1 MKRFDVVGI
10 GQVCIDYVGKVERY
24 PEAEGRVELEEP
36 ITLSGGPTATALTVL
51 ARYGLRVA
59 FVGKVGDDDTGRKV
73 TQDLEE
79 EGVDT
84 SFLIVEKNR
93 KTQFS
98 FIPVERQSGRRTV
111 FWSRGS
117 VTPLKPK
124 EIKKGII
131 THSRAI
137 HFDDLYTE
145 AVAEAARIAKRSN
158 VIVSMDAGNYEEG
171 MGELKGKVDLFIV
184 SLDFLKQ
191 YSGEANPRKGIKK
204 LKDFRATVTTVTL
217 GDKGSLTIYD
227 NRLIEIPAYRVEAV
241 DTTGAGDVFH
251 GAFLYGWL
259 QNWEVEHAL
268 KFASAAAAVNCLKL
282 GARGGISKNPDEV
295 FDFMRKKDGQ
305 KDLT

>member
-10 GQVCIDYVGKVERY
+10 GQACIDYVGKVERY
-24 PEAEGRVELEEP
+24 PEVEGRVELEEP
-36 ITLSGGPTATALTVL
+36 ITLSGGPAATALTVL
-51 ARYGLRVA
+51 ARYGLRVT
-59 FVGKVGDDDTGRKV
+59 FVGKVGDDDIGRKV
-73 TQDLEE
+73 TQDLKG
-79 EGVDT
+79 EGIDISYLT
-84 SFLIVEKNR
+84 VEKNK

-117 VTPLKPK
+117 ITPLKPK

-145 AVAEAARIAKRSN
+145 ATAEAARIAKRSN
-158 VIVSMDAGNYEEG
+158 VTVSMDAGSYEG
-171 MGELKGKVDLFIV
+171 KIDELKGRVDLFIA
-184 SLDFLKQ
+184 SLDFLKE
-191 YSGEANPRKGIKK
+191 YSGERNPRKGINK

-259 QNWEVEHAL
+259 QNWEVEHIL
-268 KFASAAAAVNCLKL
+268 KFASAAAAVNCLGL
-282 GARGGISKNPDEV
+282 GARGGISNSPEEV
-295 FDFMRKKDGQ
+295 FDFMRKKEDE
-305 KDLT
+305 KNPV

>member
-1 MKRFDVVGI
+1 MKQFDVVGI
-10 GQVCIDYVGKVERY
+10 GQVCIDYVGKVGCY
-24 PEAEGRVELEEP
+24 PEVEGRVELEEP
-36 ITLSGGPTATALTVL
+36 VILSGGPTATAITVL

-59 FVGKVGDDDTGRKV
+59 FVGKVGDDDIGRKA
-73 TQDLEE
+73 TQGLKE

-84 SFLIVEKNR
+84 SFLTVEKNR

-117 VTPLKPK
+117 ITPLKPK

-145 AVAEAARIAKRSN
+145 AIAEAARIAKRSN
-158 VIVSMDAGNYEEG
+158 VTVSMDAGNYDEKVD
-171 MGELKGKVDLFIV
+171 ELKGKVDLFIV
-184 SLDFLKQ
+184 SLDFLKE
-191 YSGEANPRKGIKK
+191 YSREANPRKGIKK

-227 NRLIEIPAYRVEAV
+227 NKLIETPAYRVEAV

-259 QNWEVEHAL
+259 QNWEVEHIL
-268 KFASAAAAVNCLKL
+268 RFASAAAAVNCLEL
-282 GARGGISKNPDEV
+282 GARGGISNSPEEV
-295 FDFMRKKDGQ
+295 FDFMRKKGDQ
-305 KDLT
+305 KNLE